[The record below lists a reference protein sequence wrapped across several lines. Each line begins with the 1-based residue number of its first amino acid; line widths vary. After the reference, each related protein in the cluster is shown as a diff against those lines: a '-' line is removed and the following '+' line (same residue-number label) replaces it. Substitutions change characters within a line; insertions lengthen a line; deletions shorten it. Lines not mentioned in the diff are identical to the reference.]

1 MSMTGNRRANLGWLR
16 LLGLGLALTAPACA
30 TAQAPAA
37 QAPSASTQV
46 DIDAVERLVGDRE
59 LVVFGEDSHGM
70 REVHELVPQVF
81 RRLVEEKGFRLLV
94 FESAWALDDG
104 FKAFMASDRTTV
116 EGDEAFFLNA
126 FNSQPIVEM
135 MIWIREWNRAHPNDP
150 IRVAGYQP
158 EQPVTDIAAIRA
170 FADRYAPAKRAA
182 VDAALE
188 PCKAGETTYTT
199 NIVFIGAMGARRRKE
214 NLPTY
219 TADERAACLAGTAE
233 AGRLLDGLGDKNARI
248 ELGLHLLSLKTY
260 VGVLSRAA
268 DDNLSGELTQ
278 PANSL
283 YEEGDRVRFEI
294 FEGLRQTRYGD
305 VKAFLWMHNWHG
317 MKHADEV
324 GMGDLKMPSLATRLA
339 ERHGADLMAIGH
351 VVPCGTACA
360 EPANSVETPFQKKF
374 GDKAAVVDF
383 SKPDQVH
390 GLAVD
395 KSGVL
400 TPNFH
405 VQYGLTGFTDVV
417 MNRQFDGAIYQPS
430 ARPLR

>member
-1 MSMTGNRRANLGWLR
+1 MSISGNRRTNLGWLR
-16 LLGLGLALTAPACA
+16 LLGLGLALTTPACA
-30 TAQAPAA
+30 TAQPAPAP
-37 QAPSASTQV
+37 APPQV
-46 DIDAVERLVGDRE
+46 DIGAVERLVGDHR

-70 REVHELVPQVF
+70 REMHELVPRVF
-81 RRLVEEKGFRLLV
+81 RRLVEEKGFRLFV

-104 FKAFMASDRTTV
+104 FKAFMTSDRTTV

-126 FNSQPIVEM
+126 FNSPPIVEM
-135 MIWIREWNRAHPNDP
+135 MVWIRDWNRAHPNDP

-170 FADRYAPAKRAA
+170 FADRHVPAARAA
-182 VDAALE
+182 VDAALA
-188 PCKAGETTYTT
+188 PCKAGEARYTT
-199 NIVFIGAMGARRRKE
+199 NIGFIGAMGARRRKE

-219 TADERAACLAGTAE
+219 TPEERAACVAGTVA
-233 AGRLLDGLGDKNARI
+233 AGRLLQGPGDENERV
-248 ELGLHLLSLKTY
+248 ELALHLLSLKTY
-260 VGVLSRAA
+260 VNVLTRAT
-268 DDNLSGELTQ
+268 DDNLAGKPAATQ

-294 FEGLRQTRYGD
+294 FEGLRKSRYGD
-305 VKAFLWMHNWHG
+305 AKAFLWMHNWHG

-324 GMGDLKMPSLATRLA
+324 GMGGLKMPSLATRLA
-339 ERHGADLMAIGH
+339 ERHGKALTAIGH
-351 VVPCGTACA
+351 VVPCGTACT
-360 EPANSVETPFQKKF
+360 EPPDSVETPFAEKF

-383 SKPDQVH
+383 SKPDEVR

-395 KSGVL
+395 QPGVL

-405 VQYGLTGFTDVV
+405 VQYGLTGFTGVV
-417 MNRQFDGAIYQPS
+417 MARQFDGAIYQPA